1 MNNMILKAFLRSVS
15 TDVEKL
21 HRDILAAE
29 TSEDG
34 FIFCEVTGHWLRP
47 ADVEPGYDPSLPFPM
62 IVADFLK
69 LESLQASEVL
79 LAAGPEGEGD
89 PHPVLIGQEVEV
101 DPRSGLTGPEGE
113 GDPHPA
119 LTGRGS
125 PADRALFNRFRSYH
139 AEKAKILVAMKSDI
153 DPFETVPVMS
163 GKNEI
168 KNAHLEVMA

>member
-29 TSEDG
+29 TSGDG

-47 ADVEPGYDPSLPFPM
+47 ADVELGYDPGLPFTM

-89 PHPVLIGQEVEV
+89 PHPVL
-101 DPRSGLTGPEGE
+101 
-113 GDPHPA
+113 
-119 LTGRGS
+119 TGRGS
-125 PADRALFNRFRSYH
+125 PADRALLNRFRSYH

-168 KNAHLEVMA
+168 KIAHLEVMA